1 MDSNVIPLKLCMA
14 SQACIIESLIKEN
27 EGKSRKID
35 EGYDVKTNLS
45 ML

>member
-27 EGKSRKID
+27 EGKSRKIHVNHD
-35 EGYDVKTNLS
+35 IKTNLY